1 MSAPAGFIP
10 CEIIAQMGAIDAVLV
25 IGAASSAQL
34 VRLCALVGPSA
45 LPDLQ
50 LSREWGVS
58 VLASPEFSRWQR
70 ARPAG
75 QRPRGLE
82 FFIGGST
89 DV

>member
-1 MSAPAGFIP
+1 MSPPTMGIP
-10 CEIIAQMGAIDAVLV
+10 CEIIASCGTMNAVLV
-25 IGAASSAQL
+25 IGDASPAQL
-34 VRLCALVGPSA
+34 VRLCALVGPGA

-58 VLASPEFSRWQR
+58 VLAAPEWAKWHR

-82 FFIGGST
+82 FFFGG
-89 DV
+89 VA